1 MVVLVQKSLLI
12 GDAPFHIVNALHIGK
27 VGADTGIGERPVLIE
42 GFRLK
47 RGGKVGEWIAARVV
61 VKVIAPNEGSE
72 RKHCSVIDQAG
83 PRRGNVEGFDL

>member
-42 GFRLK
+42 GFRLEC
-47 RGGKVGEWIAARVV
+47 RREVGEWIAARVV
-61 VKVIAPNEGSE
+61 VEVIAADESAQREHGGAVQQPS
-72 RKHCSVIDQAG
+72 
-83 PRRGNVEGFDL
+83 PRRRDVEGFDL